1 MQAVYQPHPSPT
13 RDTAAEQGVGTARR
27 EEPNMLPR
35 TNTRVVLGGRT
46 QIGWKQSAARE
57 NKGGVLPASK
67 PAAVVAKSANN
78 DPQAVGVP
86 GFAWGIASDDA
97 PSTQASGGGM
107 LVTLGLLGLVGFLLA
122 RK

>member
-1 MQAVYQPHPSPT
+1 SSTRRDRWPHAPWSRGGNHPKFRYERLIMQAVYQPHPSPT

-67 PAAVVAKSANN
+67 PAAV
-78 DPQAVGVP
+78 
-86 GFAWGIASDDA
+86 
-97 PSTQASGGGM
+97 
-107 LVTLGLLGLVGFLLA
+107 
-122 RK
+122 